1 MAGDVVLVDTGPLV
15 ALLDPS
21 DAARPTC
28 RECLEALERSD
39 LVTTEAVVTEAA
51 YLLDFSIQ
59 SQAALLEL
67 LASGRPRVEALSPR
81 DRLRAAE
88 LLGKYADLPMD
99 YADATLVVLA
109 ERLRARRVF
118 TLHDVEGYKHEEIAE
133 MLGVTTGATKAQL
146 HRARM
151 LLREAL
157 NR

>member
-21 DAARPTC
+21 DAARPAC
-28 RECLEALERSD
+28 RVCLEALERSD

-118 TLHDVEGYKHEEIAE
+118 TLDRKDFAVYRVGRRRLSI
-133 MLGVTTGATKAQL
+133 LP
-146 HRARM
+146 R
-151 LLREAL
+151 
-157 NR
+157 